1 MKKTERTDRSKSKET
16 RGFFHGII
24 SVSDEISK
32 KRNFRQ
38 F

>member
-1 MKKTERTDRSKSKET
+1 MKKTERTDRNKEREN
-16 RGFFHGII
+16 RGFFNG
-24 SVSDEISK
+24 VMNVANEMSK